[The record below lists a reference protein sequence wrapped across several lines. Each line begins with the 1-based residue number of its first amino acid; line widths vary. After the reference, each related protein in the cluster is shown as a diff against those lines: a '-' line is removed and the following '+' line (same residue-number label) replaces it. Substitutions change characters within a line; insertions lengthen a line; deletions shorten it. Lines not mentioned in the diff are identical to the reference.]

1 MKALIGGALL
11 LAATVSTAEAQCYL
25 DTIDRDPMG
34 NTYWACRARE
44 EQQQQQRMQQEI
56 ERHNREQIMRD
67 QLEEQRRQNRMRQDE
82 EMQREI
88 FRKR

>member
-1 MKALIGGALL
+1 MRALIGGALL

-34 NTYWACRARE
+34 NAYWACRARE
-44 EQQQQQRMQQEI
+44 EQQRMQQEI
-56 ERHNREQIMRD
+56 ERHKREQEQIMRD

>member
-44 EQQQQQRMQQEI
+44 EQQQQRMQQEI

>member
-1 MKALIGGALL
+1 MRALIGGALL
-11 LAATVSTAEAQCYL
+11 LAATVSTAEAQCYV
-25 DTIDRDPMG
+25 DTIERDPMG
-34 NTYWACRARE
+34 HAYWACRARE
-44 EQQQQQRMQQEI
+44 EQQQQQMQQEI